1 MEESFGGSVG
11 KPRRRIRT
19 PFRAVHTLFAASG
32 ARARVTSG
40 GGREEGDINFC
51 RNRRLYASLLRH
63 PRFDGCSFVVRSLN
77 AGAGKERSIFNLRLH
92 AKREKRG
99 NRQTM
104 RFVTVRA
111 RTHTTAN
118 NNRRGTSLSLSL
130 SLAAAITLEIP
141 PERDEQ
147 KSVVVCRFRIAPL
160 TVRFMLFDNGAL
172 PTFWRGLN
180 SAIY

>member
-11 KPRRRIRT
+11 KLRRRIRT

-130 SLAAAITLEIP
+130 SCG
-141 PERDEQ
+141 RDN
-147 KSVVVCRFRIAPL
+147 A
-160 TVRFMLFDNGAL
+160 
-172 PTFWRGLN
+172 WN
-180 SAIY
+180 SAGTRRAKKCCCMSLSDCSTNRKVYALW